1 MSEFRFYLR
10 RLFTLLRTEGASVTF
25 RRGMR
30 HLRATAERSLRSLV
44 RRDPRTRRVYE
55 RLFDSTEY
63 WESRYESGAWSGPG
77 SYGEHAQ
84 FKADVINEFVRDH
97 DVDTVVEFGCGD
109 GNQIALGEY
118 PRYVGMDVADA
129 AVDRCRERFTADET
143 KRFEYYDPATFD
155 RHDDLDA
162 DLVLALEVVFHLVED
177 EVFEQTMRDIFE
189 TSDRYVI
196 LFSSNYEDPA
206 PTEKHMR
213 HRRFTDY
220 VEREFPAF
228 ELVDFVKN
236 PFEDRLSDFYVYE
249 RTDARGTR

>member
-1 MSEFRFYLR
+1 MSDFRFYFK
-10 RLFTLLRTEGASVTF
+10 RLFTLVRDEGAGTAL
-25 RRGMR
+25 RRGRR
-30 HLRATAERSLRSLV
+30 HALSTVKRTV
-44 RRDPRTRRVYE
+44 RRLMRRNPYTRQLYT
-55 RLFDSTEY
+55 RLFDSIGY
-63 WESRYESGAWSGPG
+63 WESRYESGDWSGPG

-84 FKADVINEFVRDH
+84 FKADVINEFIRDH

-109 GNQIALGEY
+109 GNQVTLGEY
-118 PRYVGMDVADA
+118 PHYVGMDVADA
-129 AVDRCRERFTADET
+129 AVDRCRERFADDET

-155 RHDDLDA
+155 RHDELDA

-196 LFSSNYEDPA
+196 VFSSNYEDPA
-206 PTEKHMR
+206 PAEKHMR

-228 ELVDFVKN
+228 ELVDFVEN
-236 PFEDRLSDFYVYE
+236 PFEDRISDFYVYE
-249 RTDARGTR
+249 RTDAR